1 MHKKPA
7 ILMLAMMALIVG
19 FAITFI
25 GVGSMSGKVIPLV
38 VLSFSAFVFYFFY
51 TFLIGPA
58 MKAVRLKK
66 NGIPGHARILSVK
79 DTGMIINNNPLMKME
94 VELKDPF
101 GTRYTTSVHSMV
113 PRNNLQL
120 YKPGMEVA
128 VKIDPNKKESLIID
142 DTVSSS
148 TSASVSAPGP
158 VPGSEMLKEDKD
170 AIIRTGRPA
179 KAIVK
184 QYTWL
189 GNYGNGNDP
198 FVELELEVIPPLY
211 PRFDGKARGI
221 IPEALVQKYQPG
233 CEINVKLDLYD
244 NNNIILDLN

>member
-1 MHKKPA
+1 MHKKQA
-7 ILMLAMMALIVG
+7 IFVLAIMALIMG

-25 GVGSMSGKVIPLV
+25 GVGSMSGNVIPLV

-58 MKAVRLKK
+58 MKAVKLKK

-79 DTGMIINNNPLMKME
+79 DTGMIINNSPLMKME

-101 GTRYTTSVHSMV
+101 GTRYTTSVQSLV
-113 PRNNLQL
+113 PCDNLQF

-142 DTVSSS
+142 DTVLP
-148 TSASVSAPGP
+148 SASAFVSAVGP
-158 VPGSEMLKEDKD
+158 VSGLEMLKEVKD

-189 GNYGNGNDP
+189 GSYENGSDP
-198 FVELELEVIPPLY
+198 FVELELEVIPGLF

-221 IPEALVQKYQPG
+221 IPEALIQKYQPG